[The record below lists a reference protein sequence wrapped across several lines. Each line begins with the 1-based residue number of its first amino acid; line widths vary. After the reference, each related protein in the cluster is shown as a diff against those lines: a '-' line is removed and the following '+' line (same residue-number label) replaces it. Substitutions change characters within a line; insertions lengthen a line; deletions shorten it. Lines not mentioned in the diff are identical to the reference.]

1 MDEFVDY
8 LQKLRD
14 DLIEQFKGKQN
25 IDVYQKAMARQ
36 FEELYAFF
44 YQLFIMR
51 WLDKAEG
58 VQLDGI
64 GNIVDLS
71 RLDAMVWAK
80 IAGQVVPMD
89 DALYRQFLQFKIF
102 LNTSEGTYADI
113 VRTLRMFWPY
123 TPIYYSEEI
132 DKPAT
137 MFFTTPTMPM
147 DADLRVLQLVTRVKA
162 AGVALHFVVPTQPEE
177 DVGTYFAAGASLRLR
192 QFIICDQPELPTDSA
207 DYYATAPSLLI
218 KQYIICDDV

>member
-1 MDEFVDY
+1 MDY

-14 DLIEQFKGKQN
+14 DLIMQFKDKPN

-36 FEELYAFF
+36 FDELYAFF

-51 WLDKAEG
+51 WLDRAEG

-71 RLDAMVWAK
+71 RLDAVVWARM
-80 IAGQVVPMD
+80 AGQIVPMD

-102 LNTSEGTYADI
+102 LNTSEGTYADV

-123 TPIYYSEEI
+123 TPIYYSEYIEH
-132 DKPAT
+132 PAT

-147 DADLRVLQLVTRVKA
+147 DADLRVLQIVSRVKA
-162 AGVALHFVVPTQPEE
+162 AGVALHFVIPTAPEE
-177 DVGTYFAAGASLRLR
+177 DVGTYFATGASVLIR
-192 QFIICDQPELPTDSA
+192 QYIMCDIPELPTDSD
-207 DYYATAPSLLI
+207 DYTAAATYQII
-218 KQYIICDDV
+218 KEVYTE